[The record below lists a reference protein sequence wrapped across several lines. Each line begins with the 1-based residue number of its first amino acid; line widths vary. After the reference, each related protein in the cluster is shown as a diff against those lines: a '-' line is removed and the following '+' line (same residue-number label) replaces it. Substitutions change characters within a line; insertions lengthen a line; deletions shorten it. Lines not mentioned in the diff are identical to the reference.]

1 MAVAQIPSMPSI
13 PNVAQQYSDLGRQVA
28 DVGNKFMSDFK
39 QGKSF
44 FESEQGKVALIDA
57 IKKEYPQVSSMYPDA
72 VLKQMD
78 NKELAQ
84 RLSAVVVLQNSV
96 TSIKEIDPLFSPVNV
111 SQMYAQ
117 VFNNPSAVT
126 TVVDSWTKKAEAN
139 KAQAEKDQANG
150 QLSALQQG
158 INKGATEGAPATP
171 EMIPLTGGMAKV
183 PNTSPISDADLQ
195 AQTQDLVSGNTTQKP
210 EMPSMDMF
218 SSVKKV
224 GEGKASGNP
233 YLVGQQKA
241 GALMDVGGGSMNR
254 EQAMA
259 AISDAGINPSKV
271 SKENMDTYKE
281 SFTPWDKYA
290 YDNYRKLSLAERKER
305 GRQAMQRGL
314 ADQSFKERMLMI
326 TAAISNGK
334 AQQARQDL
342 YAEAEKAKAKA
353 KMMKDSGVAGWEEQ
367 FNLANA
373 LTTAADDQT
382 DNMVT
387 LQEMTAGLLSAGQAK
402 YPEMVPKRP
411 SPSPV
416 PATSKYKMTIESK

>member
-13 PNVAQQYSDLGRQVA
+13 PNVAQQYSDFGRQVA
-28 DVGNKFMSDFK
+28 DVGNKFISDFK

-44 FESEQGKVALIDA
+44 FENEQGKVALIDA

-84 RLSAVVVLQNSV
+84 RLSAVVGLQNSV

-150 QLSALQQG
+150 QLSALQKG
-158 INKGATEGAPATP
+158 INKGATEGAPKTP
-171 EMIPLTGGMAKV
+171 EMIPLTGGMAKI
-183 PNTSPISDADLQ
+183 PNTAPISDADLQ
-195 AQTQDLVSGNTTQKP
+195 AQTQDLVSGNATKTP

-218 SSVKKV
+218 SSAKKV
-224 GEGKASGNP
+224 GEGKMSGNP

-259 AISDAGINPSKV
+259 AISDAGIDPSKV

-290 YDNYRKLSLAERKER
+290 MDNYRKLSLAERKER

-326 TAAISNGK
+326 TAAIANGK

-353 KMMKDSGVAGWEEQ
+353 KIMKDSGVAGWEEQ

-382 DNMVT
+382 ENMVT
-387 LQEMTAGLLSAGQAK
+387 LQEMTSGLLSAGQAK

-411 SPSPV
+411 ISSPV